1 MINKKQCRDTVG
13 ATSSLLI
20 KVQFGE
26 HAPVEKRELEN
37 GDVDHPPPPRNHG
50 THICWPPCSAS
61 N

>member
-37 GDVDHPPPPRNHG
+37 GDVDHPPPTQKPWN
-50 THICWPPCSAS
+50 THMLAS
-61 N
+61 VQCK